1 MTYYILR
8 EHRNG
13 GPLHINFVRIMS
25 DDIVTADAGAA
36 DATPIQAGSVK
47 KNSFVVLK
55 GFPCKVVDI
64 STSKTGKHGHAKA
77 NIVGIDIF
85 SGKKYEEMCP
95 TSHNILQPVV
105 TRKDYQL
112 VDIEDD
118 GFVVLMDENN
128 ETRSDL
134 KLDLDNDEVHKKI
147 KQDFDEG
154 KELLVT
160 VLSAMKTEKIIASK
174 ELNP

>member
-1 MTYYILR
+1 
-8 EHRNG
+8 
-13 GPLHINFVRIMS
+13 MS
-25 DDIVTADAGAA
+25 DDVVTADAGAA
-36 DATPIQAGSVK
+36 EATPIQAGSVK

-77 NIVGIDIF
+77 NIVGVDIF
-85 SGKKYEEMCP
+85 TGKKYEEMCP

-105 TRKDYQL
+105 NRKDYQL

-134 KLDLDNDEVHKKI
+134 KLDLESDDVHKKI
-147 KQDFDEG
+147 KQEFNEG